1 MTRYRKK
8 PVEVEAWQV
17 GSDEPMPEWLMRAV
31 NKKMI
36 RLQAEKSELVYVVRT
51 PRAEFKAK
59 NHDYIIDM
67 RSTPTML
74 DVLPPEHFEQTYEVV
89 E

>member
-17 GSDEPMPEWLMRAV
+17 GSDEPKPEWA
-31 NKKMI
+31 
-36 RLQAEKSELVYVVRT
+36 AESGAKPTIWHGKNPYYVLEDGMTV
-51 PRAEFKAK
+51 
-59 NHDYIIDM
+59 
-67 RSTPTML
+67 
-74 DVLPPEHFEQTYEVV
+74 VLSACVFEQAYEVV

>member
-17 GSDEPMPEWLMRAV
+17 GSDEPMPEWLGLLSETLGNGDLLYRTSRGSCRLPAGVCAV
-31 NKKMI
+31 YDGEIVKFFT
-36 RLQAEKSELVYVVRT
+36 AECF
-51 PRAEFKAK
+51 AD
-59 NHDYIIDM
+59 H
-67 RSTPTML
+67 
-74 DVLPPEHFEQTYEVV
+74 YEVV

>member
-17 GSDEPMPEWLMRAV
+17 GSDEPMPDV
-31 NKKMI
+31 I
-36 RLQAEKSELVYVVRT
+36 AESCARNIVMGGYYVPYTGYARGSDWIVFYDDGF
-51 PRAEFKAK
+51 EIV
-59 NHDYIIDM
+59 DQCI
-67 RSTPTML
+67 
-74 DVLPPEHFEQTYEVV
+74 FEQTYEVV